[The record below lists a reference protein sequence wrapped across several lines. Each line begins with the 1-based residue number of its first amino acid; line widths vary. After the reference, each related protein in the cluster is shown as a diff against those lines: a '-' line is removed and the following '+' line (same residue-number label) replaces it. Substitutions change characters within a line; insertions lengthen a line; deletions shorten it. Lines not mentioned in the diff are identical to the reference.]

1 MDLDKSAI
9 KVLVFDLDGTLYNLG
24 IDWVAV
30 KTELTLIAGDA
41 ADPLGDI
48 ANLPTEKRQEAEA
61 YLRASEQSGVEHG
74 SVIVGA
80 ADAVKTLA
88 ETYRIGIVSRNYHET
103 IQQVI
108 DKLALGDVF
117 AIGKDDVVQQ
127 KPHPEGIEKV
137 LAHFGVGAG
146 EALFIGDTYH
156 DVGAAHAAGVVS
168 VIVANSLNDYAPEGA
183 DRYIAT
189 LSELIN

>member
-30 KTELTLIAGDA
+30 KAELTLIAGDA
-41 ADPLGDI
+41 VDPLGDI
-48 ANLPTEKRQEAEA
+48 TSIPTEKRQEAET

-74 SVIVGA
+74 SVIIGA

-88 ETYRIGIVSRNYHET
+88 RTYRIGIVSRNYHET

-117 AIGKDDVVQQ
+117 AIGKEDVVQQ

-137 LAHFGVGAG
+137 LAHFGVSAG

-168 VIVANSLNDYAPEGA
+168 VIVSNPLNDYVPEGA

-189 LSELIN
+189 LSELID